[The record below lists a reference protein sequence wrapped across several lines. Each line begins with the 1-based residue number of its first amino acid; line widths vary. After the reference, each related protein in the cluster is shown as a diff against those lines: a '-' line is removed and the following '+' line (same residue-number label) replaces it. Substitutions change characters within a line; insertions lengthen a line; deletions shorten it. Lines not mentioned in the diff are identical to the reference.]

1 MSAIAATSITAN
13 ATAYRLTQPFLG
25 RLPLAPI
32 GSSI

>member
-25 RLPLAPI
+25 EAAARAV